1 MVGRARRGA
10 GAGDGGEAGRGGG
23 VESNEVGWQ
32 VEGEEVGLVVVGGI
46 TYSAGVFGTQL
57 IKRRRGE
64 MQKG

>member
-1 MVGRARRGA
+1 MEVRRRG
-10 GAGDGGEAGRGGG
+10 RS
-23 VESNEVGWQ
+23 ESNEVGWQ
-32 VEGEEVGLVVVGGI
+32 VEGEEVLLLLVGGI